1 MDIILYSNSSDPRKL
16 NKTITA
22 IKTISVR
29 LKDDTDVMR
38 PVIELDSANLPPAAN
53 YCYIEKFSRYY
64 FINKQGISIGRDLLI
79 TLEVDVLMSFKG
91 FINNSTVI
99 AERSSNKFN
108 RYIGDNIPLLSK
120 QNNIFKAFTPFQGLY
135 AFDSSQI
142 TAETPCILLTV
153 TKGGVKNGA

>member
-1 MDIILYSNSSDPRKL
+1 MDIILYNNASDPRKL

-22 IKTISVR
+22 IKTIAVR
-29 LKDDTDVMR
+29 LKDDTDVMH
-38 PVIELDSANLPPAAN
+38 PVIELDSANLPPTAN

-64 FINKQGISIGRDLLI
+64 FINRQGIAVGRDLML
-79 TLEVDVLMSFKG
+79 TLDVDVLMSFKG
-91 FINNSTVI
+91 FINNSTVV

-135 AFDSSQI
+135 AFDSSTI

-153 TKGGVKNGA
+153 TKGGVNSGS